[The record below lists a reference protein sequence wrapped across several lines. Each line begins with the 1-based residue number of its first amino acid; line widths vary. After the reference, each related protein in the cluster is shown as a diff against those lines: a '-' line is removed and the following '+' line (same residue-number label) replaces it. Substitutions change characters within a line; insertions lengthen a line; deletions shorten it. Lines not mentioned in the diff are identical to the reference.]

1 MSIFCIFISFL
12 GNNSH
17 YLYVKNIITFLYYY
31 LMSKPI
37 IQEVDSF
44 VRMPNAKNKEF
55 WNNKRIEHLRELAL
69 TGRSAYLWEDH
80 SDSFRILDR
89 LAFSNIDPLESNKN
103 FLSNRDDISLIN
115 EISSLTTLAYGRIKL
130 SAPLY
135 LGDMSFGALSGI
147 PNIAL
152 ARASDATGV
161 INGTGEGGL
170 HPDVAACKQI
180 TVQWASGR
188 FGVDIDVLKTGQ
200 GIVIKVGQG
209 AKPGIGGHLPGSK
222 VTGPISRARRIPVGK
237 DAVSPAP
244 HHDIYSIEDLGQ
256 RIWALK
262 EATGKPVFVK
272 VGCTNYVPYIA
283 SGIASMGADGII
295 IDGAGAGTGAAPAV
309 VRDNVGLPI
318 DLAVSWV
325 DRILTQQNLRQGF
338 SVIAA
343 GTVSNA
349 EDTAKLLALGAD
361 CVSTGTATLVGLG
374 CLMVHKCHIGFCP
387 ALLTNKLVDDPTKVL
402 SLDKSVE
409 WTSNLIYG
417 WIEEFKWILKEL
429 NLKSASE
436 LVGRRDLLR
445 GHNMNDETGA
455 VLGVKIDNSEK
466 TLIGKSPSQ
475 SFVQDDNYWTS
486 ILQSELRELS
496 GSAGRSP
503 GEAVITSMGSI
514 SAPFVDTPR
523 SVCDW
528 LRVDG
533 AQVTR
538 PSIDPYREEIETCS
552 YLASGQIR
560 LSSPMF
566 FGRLFEKGIIRDI
579 FSEVAYSLGLLFDS
593 QNLSLQNNTF
603 NSSLIIDHSEFI
615 SNPRSNISA
624 ITINYDEVD
633 SLEQLIDK
641 NIPVFIRLPSKE
653 KTIESIKSILNYNI
667 SGFIIDWDMNND
679 KTTIDLAI
687 ITSEIDKLLRNTQ
700 IDNTPARSKLNLL
713 VEGSRVRG
721 AADIF
726 KLIGLGAD
734 AVGISKS
741 ALISLN
747 YDPNKNDKFD
757 RDKAREKLEYFI
769 LGLQKEL
776 KLLAGAAGISSIQNS
791 LTGNRELFRSLDLD
805 PEIRQRLDIKP
816 GGAP

>member
-1 MSIFCIFISFL
+1 MP
-12 GNNSH
+12 
-17 YLYVKNIITFLYYY
+17 
-31 LMSKPI
+31 KPK
-37 IQEVDSF
+37 Q
-44 VRMPNAKNKEF
+44 KEF
-55 WNNKRIEHLRELAL
+55 WDNRRIEHLRELAT
-69 TGRSAYLWEDH
+69 TGKAAYLWENH
-80 SDSFRILDR
+80 SDSSRILDR
-89 LAFSNIDPLESNKN
+89 LAFSAIDPQKSNDEFKEIHNDSSLIKNID
-103 FLSNRDDISLIN
+103 
-115 EISSLTTLAYGRIKL
+115 TTTKLAYGRISL

-170 HPDVAACKQI
+170 HPDVATCKNI

-200 GIVIKVGQG
+200 GIVIKIGQG

-222 VTGPISRARRIPVGK
+222 VTGPISRARRIPIGK

-272 VGCTNYVPYIA
+272 IGCTNYVPYIA
-283 SGIASMGADGII
+283 SGVASMGADGII
-295 IDGAGAGTGAAPAV
+295 IDGSGAGTGAAPSV
-309 VRDNVGLPI
+309 IRDNVGLPI
-318 DLAVSWV
+318 DLVVSWV
-325 DRILTQQNLRQGF
+325 DRILTKQNLRNGF

-343 GTVSNA
+343 GGVSNA

-409 WTSNLIYG
+409 WTSKMIFG
-417 WIEEFKWILKEL
+417 WIEEFKWILREL
-429 NLKSASE
+429 NLNSVSE

-445 GHNMNDETGA
+445 GYNMHEETA
-455 VLGVKIDNSEK
+455 DILGVELDHSS
-466 TLIGKSPSQ
+466 KSLVGPQ
-475 SFVQDDNYWTS
+475 PIQKQIPEDEYWTP
-486 ILQSELRELS
+486 ILQGELRELS
-496 GSAGRSP
+496 GSAGRNP
-503 GEAVITSMGSI
+503 GEAVITSMGTI
-514 SAPFVDTPR
+514 TAPFVAQPR

-528 LRVDG
+528 IRSDG

-538 PSIDPYREEIETCS
+538 PSIDPYREEIETS
-552 YLASGQIR
+552 TYLANGDIR
-560 LSSPMF
+560 LSNPIYL
-566 FGRLFEKGIIRDI
+566 GRLNEEGSIQNI
-579 FSEVAYSLGLLFDS
+579 FSEVSSSMGLLYNS
-593 QNLSLQNNTF
+593 QKLIDASKTSL
-603 NSSLIIDHSEFI
+603 NSSLLIPYSEFLNNDKSGVKCITVDYNEIDKIEKLSEYDVHIMVRFPSNEQTIKSI
-615 SNPRSNISA
+615 SSI
-624 ITINYDEVD
+624 
-633 SLEQLIDK
+633 IDK
-641 NIPVFIRLPSKE
+641 NI
-653 KTIESIKSILNYNI
+653 
-667 SGFIIDWDMNND
+667 SGIIIDWDLDKNND
-679 KTTIDLAI
+679 TLDLAI
-687 ITSEIDKLLRNTQ
+687 CTSEVDNILRNTPFKTS
-700 IDNTPARSKLNLL
+700 IARNKINLL
-713 VEGSRVRG
+713 VEGSRIRG

-734 AVGISKS
+734 AAGISKA
-741 ALISLN
+741 ALLSIN
-747 YDPNKNDKFD
+747 YDPKKFRNDSNESNFD
-757 RDKAREKLEYFI
+757 QDKTREKLEYTI
-769 LGLQKEL
+769 LALQKEI

-791 LTGNRELFRSLDLD
+791 LLGNRELFRSVDLD
-805 PEIRQRLDIKP
+805 PLIRKRLGIKA

>member
-1 MSIFCIFISFL
+1 MSTKS
-12 GNNSH
+12 
-17 YLYVKNIITFLYYY
+17 V
-31 LMSKPI
+31 
-37 IQEVDSF
+37 QEVSTF
-44 VRMPNAKNKEF
+44 VRMPKPKQKEF
-55 WNNKRIEHLRELAL
+55 WDNRRIEHLRELAT
-69 TGRSAYLWEDH
+69 TGKAAYLWENH
-80 SDSFRILDR
+80 SDSSRILDR
-89 LAFSNIDPLESNKN
+89 LAFSAIDPQKSNDEFKEIHNDSSLIKNID
-103 FLSNRDDISLIN
+103 
-115 EISSLTTLAYGRIKL
+115 TTTKLAYGRISL

-170 HPDVAACKQI
+170 HPDVATCKNI

-200 GIVIKVGQG
+200 GIVIKIGQG

-222 VTGPISRARRIPVGK
+222 VTGPISRARRIPIGK

-272 VGCTNYVPYIA
+272 IGCTNYVPYIA
-283 SGIASMGADGII
+283 SGVASMGADGII
-295 IDGAGAGTGAAPAV
+295 LDGSGAGTGAAPSV
-309 VRDNVGLPI
+309 IRDNVGLPI
-318 DLAVSWV
+318 DLVVSWV
-325 DRILTQQNLRQGF
+325 DRILTKQNLRNGF

-343 GTVSNA
+343 GGVSNA

-409 WTSNLIYG
+409 WTSKMIFG
-417 WIEEFKWILKEL
+417 WIEEFKWILREL
-429 NLKSASE
+429 NLNSVSE

-445 GHNMNDETGA
+445 GYNMHEETA
-455 VLGVKIDNSEK
+455 DILGVELDHSS
-466 TLIGKSPSQ
+466 KSLVGPQ
-475 SFVQDDNYWTS
+475 PIQKQIPEDEYWTP
-486 ILQSELRELS
+486 ILQGELRELS
-496 GSAGRSP
+496 GSAGRNP
-503 GEAVITSMGSI
+503 GEAVITSMGTI
-514 SAPFVDTPR
+514 TAPFVAQPR

-528 LRVDG
+528 IRSDG

-538 PSIDPYREEIETCS
+538 PSIDPYREEIETS
-552 YLASGQIR
+552 TYLANGDIR
-560 LSSPMF
+560 LSNPIYL
-566 FGRLFEKGIIRDI
+566 GRLNEEGSIQNI
-579 FSEVAYSLGLLFDS
+579 FSEVSSSMGLLYNS
-593 QNLSLQNNTF
+593 QKLIDASKTSL
-603 NSSLIIDHSEFI
+603 NSSLLIPYSEFLNNDKSGVKCITVDYNEIDKIEKLSEYDVHIMVRFPSNEQTIKSI
-615 SNPRSNISA
+615 SSI
-624 ITINYDEVD
+624 
-633 SLEQLIDK
+633 IDK
-641 NIPVFIRLPSKE
+641 NI
-653 KTIESIKSILNYNI
+653 
-667 SGFIIDWDMNND
+667 SGIIIDWDLDKNND
-679 KTTIDLAI
+679 TLDLAI
-687 ITSEIDKLLRNTQ
+687 CTSEVDNILRNTPFKTS
-700 IDNTPARSKLNLL
+700 IARNKINLL
-713 VEGSRVRG
+713 VEGSRIRG

-734 AVGISKS
+734 AAGISKA
-741 ALISLN
+741 ALLSIN
-747 YDPNKNDKFD
+747 YDPKKFRNDSNESNFDQNKT
-757 RDKAREKLEYFI
+757 REKLEYTI
-769 LGLQKEL
+769 LALQKEI

-791 LTGNRELFRSLDLD
+791 LLGNRELFRSVDLD
-805 PEIRQRLDIKP
+805 PLIRKRLGIKA

>member
-1 MSIFCIFISFL
+1 VSTKS
-12 GNNSH
+12 
-17 YLYVKNIITFLYYY
+17 V
-31 LMSKPI
+31 
-37 IQEVDSF
+37 QEVSTF
-44 VRMPNAKNKEF
+44 VRMPKPKQKEF
-55 WNNKRIEHLRELAL
+55 WDNRRIEHLRELAT
-69 TGRSAYLWEDH
+69 TGKAAYLWENH
-80 SDSFRILDR
+80 SDSSRILDR
-89 LAFSNIDPLESNKN
+89 LAFSAIDPQKSNDEFKEIHNDSSLIKNID
-103 FLSNRDDISLIN
+103 
-115 EISSLTTLAYGRIKL
+115 TTTKLAYGRISL

-170 HPDVAACKQI
+170 HPDVATCKNI

-200 GIVIKVGQG
+200 GIVIKIGQG

-222 VTGPISRARRIPVGK
+222 VTGPISRARRIPIGK

-272 VGCTNYVPYIA
+272 IGCTNYVPYIA
-283 SGIASMGADGII
+283 SGVASMGADGII
-295 IDGAGAGTGAAPAV
+295 LDGSGAGTGAAPSV
-309 VRDNVGLPI
+309 IRDNVGLPI
-318 DLAVSWV
+318 DLVVSWV
-325 DRILTQQNLRQGF
+325 DRILTKQNLRNGF

-343 GTVSNA
+343 GGVSNA

-409 WTSNLIYG
+409 WTSKMIFG
-417 WIEEFKWILKEL
+417 WIEEFKWILREL
-429 NLKSASE
+429 NLNSVSE

-445 GHNMNDETGA
+445 GYNMHEETA
-455 VLGVKIDNSEK
+455 DILGVELDHSS
-466 TLIGKSPSQ
+466 KSLVGPQ
-475 SFVQDDNYWTS
+475 PIQKQIPEDEYWTP
-486 ILQSELRELS
+486 ILQGELRELS
-496 GSAGRSP
+496 GSAGRNP
-503 GEAVITSMGSI
+503 GEAVITSMGTI
-514 SAPFVDTPR
+514 TAPFVAQPR

-528 LRVDG
+528 IRSDG

-538 PSIDPYREEIETCS
+538 PSIDPYREEIETS
-552 YLASGQIR
+552 TYLANGDIR
-560 LSSPMF
+560 LSNPIYL
-566 FGRLFEKGIIRDI
+566 GRLNEEGSIQNI
-579 FSEVAYSLGLLFDS
+579 FSEVSSSMGLLYNS
-593 QNLSLQNNTF
+593 QKLIDASKTSL
-603 NSSLIIDHSEFI
+603 NSSLLIPYSEFLNNDKSGVKCITVDYNEIDKIEKLSEYDVHIMVRFPSNEQTIKSI
-615 SNPRSNISA
+615 SSI
-624 ITINYDEVD
+624 
-633 SLEQLIDK
+633 IDK
-641 NIPVFIRLPSKE
+641 NI
-653 KTIESIKSILNYNI
+653 
-667 SGFIIDWDMNND
+667 SGIIIDWDLDKNND
-679 KTTIDLAI
+679 TLDLAI
-687 ITSEIDKLLRNTQ
+687 CTSEVDNILRNTPFKTS
-700 IDNTPARSKLNLL
+700 IARNKINLL
-713 VEGSRVRG
+713 VEGSRIRG

-734 AVGISKS
+734 AAGISKA
-741 ALISLN
+741 ALLSIN
-747 YDPNKNDKFD
+747 YDPKKFRNDSNESNFDQNKT
-757 RDKAREKLEYFI
+757 REKLEYTI
-769 LGLQKEL
+769 LALQKEI

-791 LTGNRELFRSLDLD
+791 LLGNRELFRSVDLD
-805 PEIRQRLDIKP
+805 PLIRKRLGIKA

>member
-1 MSIFCIFISFL
+1 MP
-12 GNNSH
+12 
-17 YLYVKNIITFLYYY
+17 
-31 LMSKPI
+31 KPK
-37 IQEVDSF
+37 Q
-44 VRMPNAKNKEF
+44 KEF
-55 WNNKRIEHLRELAL
+55 WDNRRIEHLRELAT
-69 TGRSAYLWEDH
+69 TGKAAYLWENH
-80 SDSFRILDR
+80 SDSSRILDR
-89 LAFSNIDPLESNKN
+89 LAFSAIDPQKSNDEFKEIHNDSSLIKNID
-103 FLSNRDDISLIN
+103 
-115 EISSLTTLAYGRIKL
+115 TTTKLAYGRISL

-170 HPDVAACKQI
+170 HPDVATCKNI

-200 GIVIKVGQG
+200 GIVIKIGQG

-222 VTGPISRARRIPVGK
+222 VTGPISRARRIPIGK

-272 VGCTNYVPYIA
+272 IGCTNYVPYIA
-283 SGIASMGADGII
+283 SGVASMGADGII
-295 IDGAGAGTGAAPAV
+295 IDGSGAGTGAAPSV
-309 VRDNVGLPI
+309 IRDNVGLPI
-318 DLAVSWV
+318 DLVVSWV
-325 DRILTQQNLRQGF
+325 DRILTKQNLRNGF

-343 GTVSNA
+343 GGVSNA

-409 WTSNLIYG
+409 WTSKMIFG
-417 WIEEFKWILKEL
+417 WIEEFKWILREL
-429 NLKSASE
+429 NLNSVSE

-445 GHNMNDETGA
+445 GYNMHEETA
-455 VLGVKIDNSEK
+455 DILGVELDHSS
-466 TLIGKSPSQ
+466 KSLVGPQ
-475 SFVQDDNYWTS
+475 PIQKQIPEDEYWTP
-486 ILQSELRELS
+486 ILQGELRELS
-496 GSAGRSP
+496 GSAGRNP
-503 GEAVITSMGSI
+503 GEAVITSMGTI
-514 SAPFVDTPR
+514 TAPFVAQPR

-528 LRVDG
+528 IRSDG

-538 PSIDPYREEIETCS
+538 PSIDPYREEIETS
-552 YLASGQIR
+552 TYLANGDIR
-560 LSSPMF
+560 LSNPIYL
-566 FGRLFEKGIIRDI
+566 GRLNEEGSIQNI
-579 FSEVAYSLGLLFDS
+579 FSEVSSSMGLLYNS
-593 QNLSLQNNTF
+593 QKLIDASKTSL
-603 NSSLIIDHSEFI
+603 NSSLLIPYSEFLNNDKSGVKCITVDYNEIDKIEKLSEYDVHIMVRFPSNEQTIKSI
-615 SNPRSNISA
+615 SSI
-624 ITINYDEVD
+624 
-633 SLEQLIDK
+633 IDK
-641 NIPVFIRLPSKE
+641 NI
-653 KTIESIKSILNYNI
+653 
-667 SGFIIDWDMNND
+667 SGIIIDWDLDENND
-679 KTTIDLAI
+679 TLDLAI
-687 ITSEIDKLLRNTQ
+687 CTSEVDNILRNTPFKTS
-700 IDNTPARSKLNLL
+700 IARNKINLL
-713 VEGSRVRG
+713 VEGSRIRG

-734 AVGISKS
+734 AAGISKA
-741 ALISLN
+741 ALLSIN
-747 YDPNKNDKFD
+747 YDPKKFRNDSNESNFD
-757 RDKAREKLEYFI
+757 QDKTREKLEYTI
-769 LGLQKEL
+769 LALQKEI

-791 LTGNRELFRSLDLD
+791 LLGNRELFRSVDLD
-805 PEIRQRLDIKP
+805 PLIRKRLGIKA

>member
-1 MSIFCIFISFL
+1 MSTKS
-12 GNNSH
+12 
-17 YLYVKNIITFLYYY
+17 V
-31 LMSKPI
+31 
-37 IQEVDSF
+37 QEVSTF
-44 VRMPNAKNKEF
+44 VRMPKPKQKEF
-55 WNNKRIEHLRELAL
+55 WDNRRIEHLRELAT
-69 TGRSAYLWEDH
+69 TGKAAYLWENH
-80 SDSFRILDR
+80 SDSSRILDR
-89 LAFSNIDPLESNKN
+89 LAFSAIDPQKSNDEFKEIHNDSSLIKNID
-103 FLSNRDDISLIN
+103 
-115 EISSLTTLAYGRIKL
+115 TTTKLAYGRISL

-170 HPDVAACKQI
+170 HPDVATCKNI

-200 GIVIKVGQG
+200 GIVIKIGQG

-222 VTGPISRARRIPVGK
+222 VTGPISRARRIPIGK

-272 VGCTNYVPYIA
+272 IGCTNYVPYIA
-283 SGIASMGADGII
+283 SGVASMGADGII
-295 IDGAGAGTGAAPAV
+295 IDGSGAGTGAAPSV
-309 VRDNVGLPI
+309 IRDNVGLPI
-318 DLAVSWV
+318 DLVVSWV
-325 DRILTQQNLRQGF
+325 DRILTKQNLRNGF

-343 GTVSNA
+343 GGVSNA

-409 WTSNLIYG
+409 WTSKMIFG
-417 WIEEFKWILKEL
+417 WIEEFKWILREL
-429 NLKSASE
+429 NINSVSE

-445 GHNMNDETGA
+445 GYNMHEETA
-455 VLGVKIDNSEK
+455 DILGVELDHSS
-466 TLIGKSPSQ
+466 KSLVGPQ
-475 SFVQDDNYWTS
+475 PIQKQIPEDEYWTP
-486 ILQSELRELS
+486 ILQGELRELS
-496 GSAGRSP
+496 GSAGRNP
-503 GEAVITSMGSI
+503 GEAVITSMGTI
-514 SAPFVDTPR
+514 TAPFVAQPR

-528 LRVDG
+528 IRSDG

-538 PSIDPYREEIETCS
+538 PSIDPYREEIETS
-552 YLASGQIR
+552 TYLANGDIR
-560 LSSPMF
+560 LSNPIYL
-566 FGRLFEKGIIRDI
+566 GRLNEEGSIQNI
-579 FSEVAYSLGLLFDS
+579 FSEVSSSMGLLYNS
-593 QNLSLQNNTF
+593 QKLIDASKTSL
-603 NSSLIIDHSEFI
+603 NSSLLIPYSEFLNNDKSGVKCITVDYNEIDKIEKLSEYDVHIMVRFPSNEQTIKSI
-615 SNPRSNISA
+615 SSI
-624 ITINYDEVD
+624 
-633 SLEQLIDK
+633 IDK
-641 NIPVFIRLPSKE
+641 NI
-653 KTIESIKSILNYNI
+653 
-667 SGFIIDWDMNND
+667 SGIIIDWDLDENND
-679 KTTIDLAI
+679 TLDLAI
-687 ITSEIDKLLRNTQ
+687 CTSEVDNILRNTPFKTS
-700 IDNTPARSKLNLL
+700 IARNKINLL
-713 VEGSRVRG
+713 VEGSRIRG

-734 AVGISKS
+734 AAGISKA
-741 ALISLN
+741 ALLSIN
-747 YDPNKNDKFD
+747 YDPKKFRNDSNESNFD
-757 RDKAREKLEYFI
+757 QDKTREKLEYTI
-769 LGLQKEL
+769 LALQKEI

-791 LTGNRELFRSLDLD
+791 LSGNRELFRSVDLD
-805 PEIRQRLDIKP
+805 PLIRKRLGIKA